1 VTDMNSNPA
10 SSLLARRKSRLG
22 RWLAHAVTTPLAV
35 RSAFPPRVLASI
47 GAAIELAEAGHS
59 GEIRFV
65 VEGTLPWAF
74 LRRNAPV
81 RHRALALFSQLRVW
95 DTEHNNGV
103 LIYIELAD
111 RGVEIVADRGI
122 ARLVEPQV
130 WHHICHE
137 LKERCKV
144 GAYEAGAV
152 AAVRE
157 VGALLQRAFPLAP
170 GQTRTNELP
179 DRPLVL

>member
-1 VTDMNSNPA
+1 MKSIPVGTS
-10 SSLLARRKSRLG
+10 LARHKSRLR
-22 RWLAHAVTTPLAV
+22 RWLAHALTTPLAV
-35 RSAFPPRVLASI
+35 RRAFPPRVLVSI
-47 GAAIELAEAGHS
+47 GASIELAEAGHS

-65 VEGTLPWAF
+65 VEANLPWGF

-81 RHRALALFSQLRVW
+81 RRRALALFSELRVW

-103 LIYIELAD
+103 LIYVELAD

-122 ARLVEPQV
+122 ARLVAPEI

-137 LKERCKV
+137 LKEQCKT

-170 GQTRTNELP
+170 GEMRTNELP
-179 DRPLVL
+179 DRPLLL